1 MKLRLLGLIL
11 TLALFG
17 LFSCNQIDT
26 NVPKTN
32 SGTGSVVISLT
43 DAPFPYD
50 MVEEANITIDWVK
63 LHRVDSLVNQLGN
76 KNENGNGL
84 KASDSV
90 FVMMEKDT
98 TLNLLDLSNGI
109 TAVLSEMDIPAGTY
123 NELRLHVTEASVKV
137 VDDTT
142 MYRLKIPSG
151 EASGIK
157 VKIRPWL
164 VVEDGVESEVLL
176 DFDVNRSFKIIG
188 NTHGKK
194 GIKGFMFKPIVRAI
208 NLSTAGKVEGMVTN
222 EDEDKVKNAMITLYT
237 DTDTIASSK
246 STVGGYYAIIGVPEG
261 TYSMS
266 CERDGYVTEVVDNV
280 DVQIGNVTTQDF
292 VLTK

>member
-1 MKLRLLGLIL
+1 MKMRLLGLIL
-11 TLALFG
+11 TTTLFG

-26 NVPKTN
+26 EVPKTK
-32 SGTGSVVISLT
+32 SGTGNVVIRLT

-63 LHRVDSLVNQLGN
+63 LHRVDSVDV
-76 KNENGNGL
+76 
-84 KASDSV
+84 APDSV
-90 FVMMEKDT
+90 FIMMEKDT

-109 TAVLSEMDIPAGTY
+109 TAVLSEMEIPAGNY
-123 NELRLHVTEASVKV
+123 NEIRFHVTEASLKA

-142 MYRLKIPSG
+142 MYKLKIPSG

-157 VKIRPWL
+157 VKIKPWL

-188 NTHGKK
+188 NEHGKK
-194 GIKGFMFKPIVRAI
+194 GIKGFMFKPIVRAV
-208 NLSTAGKVEGMVTN
+208 NLSSAGKVEGMVTN
-222 EDEDKVKNAMITLYT
+222 EDGDKVKNAIITLYT
-237 DTDTIASSK
+237 ETDTISCSK

-261 TYSMS
+261 TYSMA

-280 DVQIGNVTTQDF
+280 DVQIGNVTEQDF